1 MITLAETKMP
11 KKNKLILSI
20 AICVVVLLV
29 VFSGS
34 VIAQLSYNKV
44 YDGVYLDS
52 TDNSGMTK
60 EELISQIP
68 EIFDKSLSKTITLTS
83 GDTAITTFESLS
95 VSPVLDTEA
104 IRHQSGISEHT
115 PEILGDDLGQY
126 LVQRL
131 ILPHL
136 VFSHP
141 FCFLFPAQEGWW
153 LR

>member
-1 MITLAETKMP
+1 MP
-11 KKNKLILSI
+11 KKNKSILAI

-29 VFSGS
+29 VLSGL

-44 YDGVYLDS
+44 YDGVYLNN
-52 TDNSGMTK
+52 TDISGMTK

-104 IRHQSGISEHT
+104 MAEKAFSFGRTKKFLGRLSEIT
-115 PEILGDDLGQY
+115 ELKKNPQNFDFMLTFDEVALQKKVDELSQN
-126 LVQRL
+126 L
-131 ILPHL
+131 
-136 VFSHP
+136 
-141 FCFLFPAQEGWW
+141 
-153 LR
+153 